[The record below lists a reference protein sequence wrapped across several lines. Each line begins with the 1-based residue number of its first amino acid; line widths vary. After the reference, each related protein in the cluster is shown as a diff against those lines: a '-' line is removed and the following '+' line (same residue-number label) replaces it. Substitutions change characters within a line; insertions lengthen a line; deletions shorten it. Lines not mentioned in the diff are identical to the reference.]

1 MIGSL
6 LLYRQKKNH
15 ILKKTC
21 CSLLCLILF
30 ILLLIFGLDSWVS
43 YKTSPYIY
51 TDIKTVPK
59 RAVGVV
65 LGTAKYIRGG
75 GYNEFYKQRILGAA
89 ALYFDN
95 KIDIL
100 LLSGDNATSNY
111 NEPIT
116 MQQDFL
122 KRGIPESSIHLD
134 YAGFRTLDSIIRASK
149 VFDVQNFTIITQK
162 FHCERAVF
170 IAQYQ
175 NISAQCYAVPSPK
188 KMKIVRLRE
197 MFARISTFI
206 DLYILHK
213 KPKYL
218 GPILP
223 ITNLE

>member
-1 MIGSL
+1 MIGDL
-6 LLYRQKKNH
+6 PLHRQEKNH
-15 ILKKTC
+15 ILKKIC
-21 CSLLCLILF
+21 HSLLCLILF
-30 ILLLIFGLDSWVS
+30 ILLVIFSLDRWVS

-51 TDIKTVPK
+51 TDIKSVPK

-75 GYNEFYKQRILGAA
+75 GYNEFYKQRILGAT
-89 ALYFDN
+89 ALYFNN
-95 KIDIL
+95 KIDTL
-100 LLSGDNATSNY
+100 LLSGDNAELNY

-116 MQQDFL
+116 MRRDLL
-122 KRGIPESSIHLD
+122 KQGIPESSIRLD

-149 VFDVQNFTIITQK
+149 VFDAQDFTIITQK

-175 NISAQCYAVPSPK
+175 DISAQCYAVPSPQ

-197 MFARISTFI
+197 MFARISAFI
-206 DLYILHK
+206 DLYILNK

-218 GPILP
+218 GPMLP
-223 ITNLE
+223 ITKLE